1 MKTILNKQIWK
12 SEILHIIIIVL
23 LFTGAGYYLYQNQHQ
38 QVDSMASKNN
48 QLNSANKSQS
58 DKISYLQSNTDTLTQ
73 KNVALQNQVDAY
85 KKVTSVDVPQASY
98 TLRVNNVKQYSY
110 PALLPDD
117 TYTLLL
123 VDVYITN
130 TGKATGYVAP
140 SDFTLKDTNNESQE
154 SLTQWA
160 GTFESIYIP
169 HSFPVQLGTES
180 VNVNDTAHGTL
191 IFHTPA
197 DTTSF
202 VLSYNNQKYPLTA
215 DGKLTPQ
222 S

>member
-1 MKTILNKQIWK
+1 MKTFLNKQIWK

-23 LFTGAGYYLYQNQHQ
+23 LFAVAGYYLYQNHHH
-38 QVDSMASKNN
+38 QVDSLTSKNN
-48 QLNSANKSQS
+48 QLSSADKNQS
-58 DKISYLQSNTDTLTQ
+58 EKINFLQSNTDTLTQ

-85 KKVTSVDVPQASY
+85 KKVTSVNVPQASY
-98 TLRVNNVKQYSY
+98 ALKVNGVKQYSY

-123 VDVYITN
+123 VDVSITN
-130 TGKATGYVAP
+130 NGKATGFVSP
-140 SDFTLKDTNNESQE
+140 SEFTLKDTNNESQQ
-154 SLTQWA
+154 SLTQWS
-160 GTFESIYIP
+160 GTFQSIYIP
-169 HSFPVQLGTES
+169 RSFPVQLGS
-180 VNVNDTAHGTL
+180 QSLNVNETMHGSL
-191 IFHTPA
+191 VFHTPT

-202 VLSYNNQKYPLTA
+202 VLSYNNQNYPLTV